1 MVTLEQLTTQLDKIA
16 ACLMRP
22 TLQPKALMHLHEKLE
37 KLDHGIFVTACD
49 QMSLDL
55 EYMPK
60 LKQIYAF
67 YYTAKA
73 AAREE
78 NSEWAGCRYCTE
90 GKVFYERQI
99 KGHVGWLPYLGW
111 CRHCNPP
118 FKKDGMFGLYSD
130 RQYQGIRF
138 EHYEPQGGRDLT
150 VTQSASIV
158 KNYTGTED
166 AGREEERQANKDRI
180 EDQRE
185 GEVQQEDI
193 PF

>member
-1 MVTLEQLTTQLDKIA
+1 MLTLEQLTTQLDKIA

-22 TLQPKALMHLHEKLE
+22 TIQPKALMHLLGKLE

-49 QMSLDL
+49 QMSLEL

-67 YYTAKA
+67 YYIAKA
-73 AAREE
+73 AARED
-78 NSEWAGCRYCTE
+78 NVEWKGCRYCDK
-90 GKVFYERQI
+90 GKVFYELQV

-130 RQYQGIRF
+130 RQYPNIRL

-150 VTQSASIV
+150 ANESAKIV
-158 KNYTGTED
+158 KNFTGTED
-166 AGREEERQANKDRI
+166 AGREKERQANKDRI
-180 EDQRE
+180 ETQRE
-185 GEVQQEDI
+185 KEDQQEEI